1 MGVKMKFF
9 LKTIMVITLIWW
21 CLALRPAIAG
31 EATAQLSTTIDE
43 FVAILSNTS
52 VDELRTTGLPE
63 KARNLIFS
71 RFDFSEMTKRALGRH
86 WQSLDQA
93 EQREFVDALTRR
105 LLVSYGKTV
114 RASGHEKIEYK
125 RELQDG
131 SNATVQTIVISENGD
146 NLPIDYQLHEVNGQW
161 QVYDMKIDQ
170 VSLVNNFR
178 AQFERVI
185 AKSSVKD
192 LLRKV
197 KEENS

>member
-1 MGVKMKFF
+1 MKNCARTLVVF
-9 LKTIMVITLIWW
+9 TILWC
-21 CLALRPAIAG
+21 CLAAQLAVAG
-31 EATAQLSTTIDE
+31 EPTSQLSTTIDE

-63 KARNLIFS
+63 KARKLIFS

-86 WQSLDQA
+86 WQLLDGA
-93 EQREFVDALTRR
+93 EQREFVDGLTRR

-114 RASGHEKIEYK
+114 RATGHEKIEYK

-131 SNATVQTIVISENGD
+131 DYATVQTIVISENGD
-146 NLPIDYQLHEVNGQW
+146 KLPIDYQLHDVNGQW
-161 QVYDMKIDQ
+161 RVYDMKIDQ

-185 AKSSVKD
+185 AKSSVKE
-192 LLRKV
+192 LLRKL